1 MFGVTE
7 KKIEK
12 WKIKNNAKKIADAM
26 NHKNKDIRL
35 AAIKAGAELKDDN
48 VYNTLIVLLKDPDPE
63 IRACSAE
70 SLGKMGRPSAQ
81 EHLKLISETDSDNNV
96 RNKALEA
103 MRNIIAHKA
112 KIGS

>member
-12 WKIKNNAKKIADAM
+12 WKIKNNAKKIAEAM
-26 NHKNKDIRL
+26 NHKNKNIRL
-35 AAIKAGAELKDDN
+35 AAIKAGAELKDDS
-48 VYNTLIVLLKDPDPE
+48 VFNTLVALLKDPDPE

-70 SLGKMGRPSAQ
+70 SLGKLGRPSAQ
-81 EHLKLISETDSDNNV
+81 EHLKLVSETDSDKNV
-96 RNKALEA
+96 REKALEA
-103 MRNIIAHKA
+103 MRIIIAHKT